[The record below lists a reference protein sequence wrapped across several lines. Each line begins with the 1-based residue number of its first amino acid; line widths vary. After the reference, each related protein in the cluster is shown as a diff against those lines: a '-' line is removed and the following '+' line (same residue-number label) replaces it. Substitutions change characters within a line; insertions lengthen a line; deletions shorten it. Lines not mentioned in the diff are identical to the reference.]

1 MARFDVY
8 RFGLAQAPLVVD
20 VQSNPLA
27 SLKSRVVIPL
37 IPAPDGQSV
46 QELPRLKPILTVA
59 GGAYVLMTTDLAA
72 VSTAQLGEFVTNIE
86 AGHRDA
92 VTTALDFLF
101 FGF

>member
-1 MARFDVY
+1 VGRFDVY
-8 RFGLAQAPLVVD
+8 RLGLAQTPFVVD

-37 IPAPDGQSV
+37 LPAQDGQSA
-46 QELPRLKPILTVA
+46 QELARLKPILAVA

-72 VSTAQLGEFVTNIE
+72 ISTAQLGAFVTNIE
-86 AGHRDA
+86 SEHRDA